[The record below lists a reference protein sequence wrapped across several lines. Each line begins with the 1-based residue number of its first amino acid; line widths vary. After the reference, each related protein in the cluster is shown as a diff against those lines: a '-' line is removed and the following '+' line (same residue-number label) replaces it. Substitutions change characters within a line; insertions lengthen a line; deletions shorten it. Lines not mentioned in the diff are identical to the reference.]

1 MKKLPLTLIIIL
13 TFTVGVTQAQN
24 RRQVD
29 HLATF
34 AKVWGFLKY
43 YHPAVAKGTANW
55 DKKWLNSVLTIKKIG
70 SLNEYKN
77 FIISF
82 YNSLPKQKIDYSLMP
97 PNGDSVFRV
106 FDKNDLRD
114 FKIPAQMKAE
124 FSDLYLHHQPDS
136 NRYVDNLYKP
146 GVTLDYVYFKEE
158 EYPKP
163 DYPDEAHRL
172 LALVRYWN
180 IINYWYPYK
189 REFAPHWDKVL
200 TDFIP
205 QFINAANK
213 EEYRLVFLKLTAQ
226 IKDSHSF
233 FRQNDFYNKR
243 LQNAPFL
250 LYYSGGKYFVGND
263 QYPELL
269 NKQDIKAGDEIVSIN
284 NKNTRACEDYIK
296 QYCTGSNEATLHRE
310 IGRNLFRMDT
320 AKSVQITILRNGK
333 LITQQLKLYSYS
345 ELYQYRIKHQPKLWE
360 DMGDGVFYVRFCK
373 ITDSNQL
380 KQMYMAIQNAK
391 TVIWE
396 MRDYPYFPTTQIYR
410 PGLFGNQT
418 SEEVNYNAELF
429 YPGMYKAHKEV
440 GDMATDTLNLPHYK
454 GRLIVLVNEFT
465 QSLAE
470 SVAAALRCRPNTIVM
485 GRQTAGATGNMF
497 FTDYPGGIAAAYTA
511 VKVVGPNDSF
521 KQGQGVKLD
530 KEIKISAAKMQSSP
544 DYELEQAY
552 RQALKDLK

>member
-1 MKKLPLTLIIIL
+1 MKKLTLTLIIIL
-13 TFTVGVTQAQN
+13 TFTICVTHAQN

-43 YHPAVAKGTANW
+43 YHPAVAKDTANW
-55 DKKWLNSVLTIKKIG
+55 DKKLLNSVLTIKKIG
-70 SLNEYKN
+70 ALNEYNN

-97 PNGDSVFRV
+97 PNGDSVFHV
-106 FDKNDLRD
+106 FNKNDLKD
-114 FKIPAQMKAE
+114 FNISAQMKAE
-124 FSDLYLHHQPDS
+124 FSDLYLHRQPDS
-136 NRYVDNLYKP
+136 NRYVDNRYKP
-146 GVTLDYVYFKEE
+146 DVTLDYVYFKEE

-180 IINYWYPYK
+180 IIEHWYPHK

-213 EEYRLVFLKLTAQ
+213 EQYRLVFLKLTAQ

-233 FRQNDFYNKR
+233 FRQNEFYNKH

-250 LYYSGGKYFVGND
+250 VYYSGGKYLVGND

-269 NKQDIKAGDEIVSIN
+269 NKQDIKPGDEIISIN
-284 NKNTRACEDYIK
+284 KKNIRTCEDHIT

-320 AKSVQITILRNGK
+320 AKSVQITIRRNGK
-333 LITQQLKLYSYS
+333 IITQQLKLYSYS

-380 KQMYMAIQNAK
+380 KQMYIAIQNAK

-410 PGLFGNQT
+410 PGLFGNET

-440 GDMATDTLNLPHYK
+440 GDITTDTLNLPHYK

-511 VKVVGPNDSF
+511 VKVVGPNNSF

-530 KEIKISAAKMQSSP
+530 KEIKISAEKMQSSP